1 MARAASKA
9 AGSIPRHTSIAFGGA
24 PACLKPTILSL
35 QDRLRSRPRILFLS
49 RNDIPKRAGS
59 SVRAPGLGFCRSVQ
73 THLINGLQ
81 LLKDGSC
88 LALGIALG
96 SPCEGSEPSASL
108 RRACNPKWFL
118 LTSDSEFCP
127 GERRSWLRCRPKW
140 SGARRK
146 ATSEEVVRMANFK
159 GHALPGSFFLL
170 FGLWWSVKYPLQYLS
185 QKANKKS
192 HKMYYFQR
200 VDAIE
205 GGIKIIFA
213 LIGMLAEQ
221 FVPDGP
227 HLYLYSGDNHDWVK
241 LMNWQHTTMYLF
253 YGLSG
258 VVDVFTY
265 FSQVVPRGLDR
276 LMLSVAVFVEGC
288 LFYYHVLHR
297 PMLDQHI
304 HSLLLIAIFAGA
316 CSIMLEVFLRDNIV
330 LEMFRAGV
338 TIIQGTW
345 FWQIGVVLFQPW
357 GGPTWDENDHSN
369 IMFLTMCFFW
379 HWAAAVAILATNY
392 TLAYCC
398 IQRCRRGSGEPYIGL
413 GVRQQKCDTSSQAA
427 FLNGS
432 DEE

>member
-1 MARAASKA
+1 
-9 AGSIPRHTSIAFGGA
+9 
-24 PACLKPTILSL
+24 
-35 QDRLRSRPRILFLS
+35 
-49 RNDIPKRAGS
+49 
-59 SVRAPGLGFCRSVQ
+59 
-73 THLINGLQ
+73 
-81 LLKDGSC
+81 
-88 LALGIALG
+88 
-96 SPCEGSEPSASL
+96 SE
-108 RRACNPKWFL
+108 
-118 LTSDSEFCP
+118 D
-127 GERRSWLRCRPKW
+127 
-140 SGARRK
+140 
-146 ATSEEVVRMANFK
+146 VVRMANFK

-185 QKANKKS
+185 QKVNKKS
-192 HKMYYFQR
+192 HRIYCFQR

-227 HLYLYSGDNHDWVK
+227 HLYLYSGDNRDWVK

-265 FSQVVPRGLDR
+265 ISHVVPQGLDR

-304 HSLLLIAIFAGA
+304 HSLLLIAIFSGA

-338 TIIQGTW
+338 TIVQGTW

-357 GGPTWDENDHSN
+357 GGPMWDEKDHSN

-379 HWAAAVAILATNY
+379 HWAAAVAILAINY
-392 TLAYCC
+392 TLTYCC

-413 GVRQQKCDTSSQAA
+413 GVRQHKHDMSSQAT

>member
-1 MARAASKA
+1 M
-9 AGSIPRHTSIAFGGA
+9 
-24 PACLKPTILSL
+24 
-35 QDRLRSRPRILFLS
+35 
-49 RNDIPKRAGS
+49 
-59 SVRAPGLGFCRSVQ
+59 
-73 THLINGLQ
+73 
-81 LLKDGSC
+81 
-88 LALGIALG
+88 
-96 SPCEGSEPSASL
+96 
-108 RRACNPKWFL
+108 
-118 LTSDSEFCP
+118 
-127 GERRSWLRCRPKW
+127 
-140 SGARRK
+140 
-146 ATSEEVVRMANFK
+146 SEEVVRMANFK

-185 QKANKKS
+185 QKVNKKAS
-192 HKMYYFQR
+192 RIYCFQR
-200 VDAIE
+200 ADAIE
-205 GGIKIIFA
+205 GGVKITFA

-227 HLYLYSGDNHDWVK
+227 HLYLYSGENRDWVK

-265 FSQVVPRGLDR
+265 ISPVVPQGLDR
-276 LMLSVAVFVEGC
+276 LMLSMAVFVEGC

-304 HSLLLIAIFAGA
+304 HSLLLIVVFLGA

-330 LEMFRAGV
+330 LEMFRACAAIV
-338 TIIQGTW
+338 QGTW
-345 FWQIGVVLFQPW
+345 FWQIGVVLFQPF
-357 GGPTWDENDHSN
+357 GGPAWDEKDHSN

-379 HWAAAVAILATNY
+379 HWAAAVAVVAVNF

-413 GVRQQKCDTSSQAA
+413 GVRQQKRNRSSQAA